1 MRDTFIRTLTELA
14 QDNDRIALIT
24 GDLGFGVLDNFAA
37 TYPGQ
42 YINSGVAEQNMT
54 AIAAGMALSGWKT
67 YTYSIANFTTLR
79 CLEQIRNDVCYHD
92 ADVCIVSVGG
102 GFSYG
107 QLGMSHFATED
118 LAILRAL
125 PNLRIVAPSELWEVE
140 DLTRELAAS
149 PGPSYLRID
158 KGVGGVAR
166 REGEIAR
173 LGKARLVREGD
184 HATIMTTGAIV
195 SEAVKAAEQLASDG
209 IECRIVSHSSLK
221 PLDTDAIVA
230 AARETGGIVTVEE
243 HTIIG
248 GLAAAVAETCLEQ
261 SVAPRFFSRLGLK
274 DCFPTIVGDQNYLRS
289 AYGMD
294 SACII
299 AAVKQ
304 GVTCR

>member
-14 QDNDRIALIT
+14 RDNDRIALIT

-37 TYPGQ
+37 TFPGQ

-92 ADVCIVSVGG
+92 ADVCVVSVGG

-140 DLTRELAAS
+140 DLTRELAAN

-166 REGEIAR
+166 RDGEVAR
-173 LGKARLVREGD
+173 LGKARIVREGTD
-184 HATIMTTGAIV
+184 ATIMTTGAIV
-195 SEAVKAAEQLASDG
+195 SEAVKAAEQLAADG

-221 PLDTDAIVA
+221 PLDVDAIVA
-230 AARETGGIVTVEE
+230 AATETGGIVTVEE

-248 GLAAAVAETCLEQ
+248 GLAAAVGETCLEQ
-261 SVAPRFFSRLGLK
+261 GAAPRFFARLGLR
-274 DCFPTIVGDQNYLRS
+274 DCYPTIVGDQNYLRT

-294 SACII
+294 SASIV

-304 GVTCR
+304 GIASK